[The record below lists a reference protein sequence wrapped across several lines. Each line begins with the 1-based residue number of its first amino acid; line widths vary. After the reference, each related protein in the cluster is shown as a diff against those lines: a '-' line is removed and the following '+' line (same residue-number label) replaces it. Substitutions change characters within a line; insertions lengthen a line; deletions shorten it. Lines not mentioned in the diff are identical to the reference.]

1 MNPTGPT
8 MEDLLSIHN
17 YFNKLSG
24 KSEKAK
30 EIINEIEEKVAEKIK
45 SLTIHSATNNI
56 A

>member
-17 YFNKLSG
+17 YFNKLS
-24 KSEKAK
+24 

-45 SLTIHSATNNI
+45 SLTIHNATNHI